1 MPDLVR
7 HFLFLC
13 ILHKPE
19 EQSCDKSGVSL
30 VVMHNH
36 VNDFFIYLENE
47 RGLSARTLKAYRR
60 DLAQLLQFL
69 ETEDISRP
77 EQVTQHHIRA
87 LIAQKHRK
95 GLGGKSLQRLLSAI
109 RSLFRWMLREGIA
122 QQNPATAVKAP
133 KSSRHLPATLDTD
146 TISQLLDI
154 PCDTPLAIRDK
165 AIMEL
170 FYSSGLRLSEL
181 ATLCWDQVDLGSG
194 MVTVTGKGNR
204 SRMVPVGRIA
214 VEALL
219 EWRKARASFAS
230 FEEPHVFVSQRGSP
244 IATRTI
250 QARIR
255 HWAKH
260 QGMPQSIYPHLLRHS
275 FASHM
280 LESSGDLR
288 AVQELL
294 GHADISTT
302 QIYTHLDFQHLAKVY
317 DKAHPRAKKKS

>member
-1 MPDLVR
+1 M
-7 HFLFLC
+7 
-13 ILHKPE
+13 KE
-19 EQSCDKSGVSL
+19 
-30 VVMHNH
+30 H
-36 VNDFFIYLENE
+36 VKNYFIYLKNE
-47 RGLSARTLKAYRR
+47 RGLSERTLMAYQR
-60 DLAQLLQFL
+60 DLDQLLGFL
-69 ETEDISRP
+69 EIEKIDQP
-77 EQVTQHHIRA
+77 NQVTQHHIRA
-87 LIAQKHRK
+87 FIAQRHRQ

-109 RSLFRWMLREGIA
+109 RSLYKWMLREGIA
-122 QQNPATAVKAP
+122 EHNPASPVRAP
-133 KSSRHLPATLDTD
+133 KSPRHLPATLDAD
-146 TISQLLDI
+146 SIGQLLDI

-181 ATLCWDQVDLGSG
+181 ASLHWDQLDLPSG

-219 EWRKARASFAS
+219 EWRKARAAFAS
-230 FEEPHVFVSQRGSP
+230 FEEPHVFVSKQGKP

-250 QARIR
+250 QTRIR
-255 HWAKH
+255 YWAKH
-260 QGMPQSIYPHLLRHS
+260 QGMPQNIYPHLLRHS

-317 DKAHPRAKKKS
+317 DKAHPRAKKKT

>member
-1 MPDLVR
+1 M
-7 HFLFLC
+7 
-13 ILHKPE
+13 
-19 EQSCDKSGVSL
+19 KS
-30 VVMHNH
+30 H
-36 VNDFFIYLENE
+36 VENYFIYLKNE
-47 RGLSARTLKAYRR
+47 RGLAERTRMAYQR
-60 DLAQLLQFL
+60 DLDQLLSFL
-69 ETEDISRP
+69 ATEKIDQP
-77 EQVTQHHIRA
+77 NQVSQHHIRA
-87 LIAQKHRK
+87 FIAQRHRQ

-109 RSLFRWMLREGIA
+109 RSFYKWMLREGIA
-122 QQNPATAVKAP
+122 KHNPATPVRAP
-133 KSSRHLPATLDTD
+133 KSARHLPATLDAD
-146 TISQLLDI
+146 TIGQLLDI

-181 ATLCWDQVDLGSG
+181 TTLHWNQVDLPSG

-204 SRMVPVGRIA
+204 SRMVPIGRIA
-214 VEALL
+214 IEALL
-219 EWRKARASFAS
+219 EWRKTRAGFVS
-230 FEEPHVFVSQRGSP
+230 FEEPHVFVSKHGNP

-260 QGMPQSIYPHLLRHS
+260 QGMPQNVYPHLLRHS
-275 FASHM
+275 FASHL

-317 DKAHPRAKKKS
+317 DKAHPRAKKKT

>member
-1 MPDLVR
+1 MKG
-7 HFLFLC
+7 HA
-13 ILHKPE
+13 K
-19 EQSCDKSGVSL
+19 
-30 VVMHNH
+30 N
-36 VNDFFIYLENE
+36 FFVYLKHE
-47 RGLSARTLKAYRR
+47 RGLSPRTLQAYQR
-60 DLAQLLQFL
+60 DLGQLLQFL
-69 ETEDISRP
+69 EAEEINQP
-77 EQVTQHHIRA
+77 NLVTQHHIRA
-87 LIAQKHRK
+87 FVAQRHRQ
-95 GLGGKSLQRLLSAI
+95 GLGGKSLQRLLSAV
-109 RSLFRWMLREGIA
+109 RSFYKWLLREGFA
-122 QQNPATAVKAP
+122 EHNPATPVRAP
-133 KSSRHLPATLDTD
+133 KSPRHLPATLDAD
-146 TISQLLDI
+146 TIGQLLDI

-181 ATLCWDQVDLGSG
+181 ASLHWEQVDLGSG

-214 VEALL
+214 AEALL
-219 EWRKARASFAS
+219 EWRKARVKFAS
-230 FEEPHVFVSQRGSP
+230 FEQPHVFVSQQGNP

-255 HWAKH
+255 YWAKR
-260 QGMPQSIYPHLLRHS
+260 QGMPQNIYPHLLRHS

-317 DKAHPRAKKKS
+317 DKAHPRAKKK

>member
-1 MPDLVR
+1 MKSHVKQF
-7 HFLFLC
+7 FL
-13 ILHKPE
+13 
-19 EQSCDKSGVSL
+19 
-30 VVMHNH
+30 
-36 VNDFFIYLENE
+36 YLENE
-47 RGLSARTLKAYRR
+47 RGLSPRTIKAYQR
-60 DLAQLLQFL
+60 DLDQLLKFL
-69 ETEDISRP
+69 AQEEIDRP
-77 EQVTQHHIRA
+77 EQISQHHIRA
-87 LIAQKHRK
+87 FIAQRHRQ
-95 GLGGKSLQRLLSAI
+95 GQGGKSLQRLLSAI

-122 QQNPATAVKAP
+122 EHNPATPVKAP
-133 KSSRHLPATLDTD
+133 KSPRHLPATLDAD
-146 TISQLLDI
+146 TIGQLLDI

-181 ATLCWDQVDLGSG
+181 ADLRWEQVDLPSG
-194 MVTVTGKGNR
+194 MVTVTGKGNK

-214 VEALL
+214 AEALL
-219 EWRKARASFAS
+219 EWRKTRVKFAS
-230 FEEPHVFVSQRGSP
+230 FEEPHVFVSQRGNP

-250 QARIR
+250 QSRIR
-255 HWAKH
+255 YWAKR

-317 DKAHPRAKKKS
+317 DKAHPRAKKK

>member
-1 MPDLVR
+1 M
-7 HFLFLC
+7 
-13 ILHKPE
+13 KA
-19 EQSCDKSGVSL
+19 
-30 VVMHNH
+30 H
-36 VNDFFIYLENE
+36 VQNFFSYLENE
-47 RGLSARTLKAYRR
+47 RGLSARTIKAYQRDLDQLLLYLKA
-60 DLAQLLQFL
+60 
-69 ETEDISRP
+69 EDIGQP
-77 EQVTQHHIRA
+77 DQVTQHHIRA
-87 LIAQKHRK
+87 FIAQRHRQ
-95 GLGGKSLQRLLSAI
+95 GLGGKSLQRLLSAV
-109 RSLFRWMLREGIA
+109 RSLFRWMLREGLA
-122 QQNPATAVKAP
+122 EHNPAIPVKAP
-133 KSSRHLPATLDTD
+133 KSPRHLPATLDAD
-146 TISQLLDI
+146 SIGQLLDI

-181 ATLCWDQVDLGSG
+181 ATLRWEQLDLTSG

-204 SRMVPVGRIA
+204 TRMVPVGRIA
-214 VEALL
+214 VSALL
-219 EWRKARASFAS
+219 EWRKARVKFAS
-230 FEEPHVFVSQRGSP
+230 FEEPHVFVSQRGTP
-244 IATRTI
+244 IAVRTI

-260 QGMPQSIYPHLLRHS
+260 QGIPQNIYPHLLRHS

-317 DKAHPRAKKKS
+317 DKAHPRAKKK